1 MEIRKVGVV
10 GCGMMGSG
18 ITIVCAQAGYPT
30 IVSEVNDDLL
40 RKGLDSIDVFLSNSV
55 EKGKISQQDKDA
67 TVNRIKGTTD
77 MKDFH
82 DCDLVIEAAV
92 ENLDLKKRIFANL
105 DQVCPERTILATNTS
120 SLSVIDISTA
130 TKRPDKILGLH
141 FFNPPQIMKLLEIVK
156 TIAVSDETMETC
168 RQFGNSIGKTI
179 VIVKDTPAFVVNA
192 LLVPYLLN
200 AIRMFD
206 AGIATKEDI
215 DTAAKAGLNYP
226 MGPLTLSDHV
236 GLDTLLF
243 LSDAVYEQLKDP
255 QWVAPTILRKM
266 VTAGWYGRKSGKG
279 FYDY

>member
-1 MEIRKVGVV
+1 MEIKKVGVV

-30 IVSEVNDDLL
+30 IVSEVSDDLL
-40 RKGLDSIDVFLSNSV
+40 NKGLASIDVFLGNSV

-92 ENLDLKKRIFANL
+92 ENLDLKKKIFTNL
-105 DQVCPERTILATNTS
+105 DQVCPERTVLATNTS

-130 TKRPDKILGLH
+130 TKRPDKIVGLH

-255 QWVAPTILRKM
+255 QWAAPTLLRKM

>member
-1 MEIRKVGVV
+1 M
-10 GCGMMGSG
+10 
-18 ITIVCAQAGYPT
+18 
-30 IVSEVNDDLL
+30 N
-40 RKGLDSIDVFLSNSV
+40 KGLASIDKFLSNSV
-55 EKGKISQQDKDA
+55 EKDRISQQDKDA
-67 TVNRIKGTTD
+67 TITRIKGTTD

-92 ENLDLKKRIFANL
+92 ENLDLKKKIFTNL
-105 DQVCPERTILATNTS
+105 DQVCQERAILATNTS
-120 SLSVIDISTA
+120 GLSIIDISTV

-141 FFNPPQIMKLLEIVK
+141 FFNPPQIMKLLEIVR
-156 TIAVSDETMETC
+156 TIAVSDETLETC

-179 VIVKDTPAFVVNA
+179 VMVKDTPAFVVNA

-226 MGPLTLSDHV
+226 MGPLTLCDHV

-243 LSDAVYEQLKDP
+243 LSDATYEQLKDP
-255 QWVAPTILRKM
+255 QWAAPTVLRKM
-266 VTAGWYGRKSGKG
+266 VAAGWYGRKSGKG
-279 FYDY
+279 FYEY

>member
-255 QWVAPTILRKM
+255 QWAAPTILRKM

-279 FYDY
+279 IYDY